1 MASGRVVI
9 VGGGAIGLAC
19 AAALA
24 QAGAEVVVLE
34 RFHHVHDLGSHGGYT
49 RVTRQAYHEGSVYI
63 PLVRESEA
71 AWEVLER
78 GAGGGGPGSILVRC
92 GLVEAGPPENADL
105 QAVFA
110 ACRAHDLEHR
120 VLDAATVSAELG
132 FRLPPSWVACES
144 GGGYVRVPA
153 ALDAL
158 RRAAT
163 DAGAVLRY
171 DAQVNEVVRSG
182 GRLRVLLE
190 SGELIPCEHIVVAA
204 GAYLQPL
211 LPSRLRALFAV
222 RRRVLG
228 WTAPADDAARDRLR
242 RFPVWA
248 LFDPRGMFYGFPYS
262 EEGIAGFKL
271 ALHVYTAPGERSGL
285 RAEAVDREV
294 RPGDLAPL
302 ADFLADRLPAA
313 QGPWAGAKVCL
324 YNCTPS
330 GDFVVDRHPDDP
342 KVIVAGG
349 FSGHGFKFAPAIGR
363 IVRGLVEGAAASEVP
378 EIFRWSHHLGGPGW

>member
-24 QAGAEVVVLE
+24 QAGAEVQVLE

-63 PLVRESEA
+63 PLVREAEA
-71 AWEVLER
+71 TWEALER
-78 GAGGGGPGSILVRC
+78 GPGGGGPGSILVRS
-92 GLVEAGPPENADL
+92 GLVEIGPPENADL

-110 ACRAHDLEHR
+110 ACRANDLEHR
-120 VLDAATVSAELG
+120 ALDAATIAAELG
-132 FRLPPSWVACES
+132 FRVPSSWIACAS
-144 GGGYVRVPA
+144 AGGGYVRVPA

-163 DAGAVLRY
+163 AAGAVFRY
-171 DAQVNEVVRSG
+171 GAQVNEVVRSG

-190 SGELIPCEHIVVAA
+190 SGELIPCEHVVVAA
-204 GAYLQPL
+204 GAYLQAL

-222 RRRVLG
+222 RRRVLA
-228 WTAPADDAARDRLR
+228 WTTPPEAARERLR

-248 LFDPRGMFYGFPYS
+248 LFDPRGMFYGFPYGD
-262 EEGIAGFKL
+262 EGIAGLKV
-271 ALHVYTAPGERSGL
+271 ALHVYTAPGERPGL

-294 RPGDLAPL
+294 RAEDLAPL
-302 ADFLADRLPAA
+302 AELLAERLPAA
-313 QGPWAGAKVCL
+313 KGPWAGSKVCL
-324 YNCTPS
+324 YNCTPT

-363 IVRGLVEGAAASEVP
+363 IVRGIVEGAAPSEVP
-378 EIFRWSHHLGGPGW
+378 EIFRWRRHLNGPGW